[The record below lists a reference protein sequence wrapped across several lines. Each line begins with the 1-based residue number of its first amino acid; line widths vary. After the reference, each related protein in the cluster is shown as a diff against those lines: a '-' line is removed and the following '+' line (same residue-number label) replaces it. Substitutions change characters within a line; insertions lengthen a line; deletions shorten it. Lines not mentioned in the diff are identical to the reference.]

1 MIAFLSSLYLPDVS
15 GAVLAVL
22 LGASVFAAA
31 FYAVR
36 RTRAKLARLTG
47 ERDAKER
54 LLVEMRK
61 LEKFRREFVSN
72 VTHEIRTPLTGI
84 LGAVDVLAEDESL
97 APEDRTAMLA
107 VLKEQ
112 STRLDKLAQDI
123 LSLARIEHLEDGGE
137 KRDFAVCD
145 LSDVMKNVFTLMRPK
160 AAAQGVGL
168 VLLRNDRVRIAC
180 DAARIEEAVQNLVEN
195 ALRYSGSLTVELS
208 LEAEG
213 GRARISVVDRGI
225 GIPKEHQARI
235 FERFYRVDKARSR
248 EIGGTGLGLAIVKHI
263 AQLHGGEVSV
273 VSDPGVGST
282 FTISII
288 GSGK

>member
-1 MIAFLSSLYLPDVS
+1 MIAFLSSLEWPDVLVVAFAS
-15 GAVLAVL
+15 L
-22 LGASVFAAA
+22 LGASVFAGM
-31 FYAVR
+31 FHAVR
-36 RTRAKLARLTG
+36 KTRAKLVQLTG

-97 APEDRTAMLA
+97 APEDRMAMLT

-123 LSLARIEHLEDGGE
+123 LSLARIEHSEEDAK

-213 GRARISVVDRGI
+213 GRARISVIDRGV

-248 EIGGTGLGLAIVKHI
+248 AIGGTGLGLAIVKHI

-273 VSDPGVGST
+273 VSEPGIGST
-282 FTISII
+282 FTILI
-288 GSGK
+288 